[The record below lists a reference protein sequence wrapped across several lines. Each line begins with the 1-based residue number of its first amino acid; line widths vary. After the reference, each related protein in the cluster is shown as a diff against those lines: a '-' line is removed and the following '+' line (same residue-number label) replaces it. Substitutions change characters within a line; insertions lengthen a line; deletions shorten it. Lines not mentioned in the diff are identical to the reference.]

1 MHIIAN
7 LGIQTVEELY
17 VASED
22 ARIPKMITFGKHKGT
37 AIKDLPSDYAN
48 WLLKQDE
55 LDPYLRTALEKSGF

>member
-1 MHIIAN
+1 MSGKKP
-7 LGIQTVEELY
+7 LGLKDV
-17 VASED
+17 VA
-22 ARIPKMITFGKHKGT
+22 FGKHKGT